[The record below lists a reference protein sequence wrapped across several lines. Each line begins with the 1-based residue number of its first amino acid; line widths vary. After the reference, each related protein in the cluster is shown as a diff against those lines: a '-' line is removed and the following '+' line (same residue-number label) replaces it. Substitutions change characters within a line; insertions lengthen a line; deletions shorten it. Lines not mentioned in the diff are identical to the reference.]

1 VTPKKKVLDVMPY
14 AYLPYR
20 SGGQKS
26 IAQFLEYLGHEVD
39 LAVITVTGNNEKL
52 AISYRINTML
62 GQGASRYYNYSL
74 IKKITAFIK
83 EENIETI
90 IWEHP
95 YYAWLA
101 FAVKKRT
108 GVKTIFHT
116 HNIEHLRFKSL
127 GRWWWWILKKYERWA
142 FKKADAVFFI
152 TPEERA
158 YLIKEWKLEPGKCF
172 NVPFGVPV
180 KNFPLDKA
188 ECRNK
193 IATLHSIAAD
203 EKILL
208 FNGALDY
215 APNTDAV
222 KYITDHINPLLLQ
235 YAALKYK
242 IIICGK
248 GLPADMN
255 ELKAFA
261 NKNIIYAGFVDDIE
275 MYFKAADL
283 FLNPVQTGGGIKTK
297 MVESIAFGT
306 TVIATASGAAGIIK
320 EACGEKLIVV
330 ADNDWKGF
338 AEAVV
343 LNADKNST
351 TPDDYYK
358 NYYWGEI
365 AKNIVP
371 SL

>member
-1 VTPKKKVLDVMPY
+1 MLPKKKVLDVMPY

-39 LAVITVTGNNEKL
+39 LSVITVTGNDEKL
-52 AISYRINTML
+52 ATSYCINAML
-62 GQGASRYYNYSL
+62 GQGTSRYYNYRL

-83 EENIETI
+83 EEDIGTV

-127 GRWWWWILKKYERWA
+127 GRWWWWILKKYECWA

-152 TPEERA
+152 SPEERA
-158 YLIKEWKLEPGKCF
+158 YIIKEWKLAPDKCL

-180 KNFPLDKA
+180 KKFPTDKA

-193 IATLHSIAAD
+193 ITTLHSIAAD
-203 EKILL
+203 EKIFL

-215 APNTDAV
+215 APNIAAV
-222 KYITDHINPLLLQ
+222 KYITDNINPLLLQ
-235 YAALKYK
+235 ETSLKYK

-248 GLPADMN
+248 GLSAEMN

-261 NKNIIYAGFVDDIE
+261 DKNIIYAGFVNDIE
-275 MYFKAADL
+275 LYFKAADL

-306 TVIATASGAAGIIK
+306 TVIATESGAAGIIK

-338 AEAVV
+338 TEAVL
-343 LNADKNST
+343 LNANKNT
-351 TPDDYYK
+351 ITPDDYYN

-365 AKNIVP
+365 AKKCIT
-371 SL
+371 LL